1 MRIVV
6 LISGRGS
13 NLEALIKHQQNYTV
27 THVISNNF
35 NAKGITIANK
45 NGITNTCIN
54 WSDRNTAENTLIEV
68 IQESQADLIVL
79 AGFMRI
85 LSEHVLQS
93 FHNKIINIH
102 PSLLPKYPGLN
113 THQKVLDNK
122 DKIHGATVH
131 LVDNQLDHGRVLAQ
145 TQFSIGSEKDAKM
158 LADQLIIKE
167 HKLLTTVMSLI
178 GSTDLTWNNEHI
190 YMYDEKISKPLAVN

>member
-1 MRIVV
+1 MQVVV

-13 NLEALIKHQQNYTV
+13 NLEALIKQQNNYTI

-35 NAKGITIANK
+35 SAKGITIAK
-45 NGITNTCIN
+45 NHGITNTCIN
-54 WSDRNTAENTLIEV
+54 WSDRIAAENILIKV
-68 IQESQADLIVL
+68 IQECQADLIVL

-85 LSEHVLQS
+85 LSAQVLSS

-113 THQKVLDNK
+113 THQKVIDNK
-122 DKIHGATVH
+122 DKMHGATVH
-131 LVDNQLDHGRVLAQ
+131 LVDNQLDHGRIIAQ
-145 TQFSIGSEKDAKM
+145 TQFKVGSEKDAKK
-158 LADQLIIKE
+158 LADQLIFKE

-178 GSTDLTWNNEHI
+178 GSSDITWDNDCI
-190 YMYDEKISKPLAVN
+190 YMQNKKMNKPLIVE